1 LKSKFLHFKLNILQ
15 NSISFEPGS
24 EEDDLFGG
32 TTGMT
37 NYITWGD
44 NCVIKSK
51 WSRNSSEV

>member
-1 LKSKFLHFKLNILQ
+1 LQ